1 MGVGVGW
8 GGALG
13 AGGACTGEGSGTE
26 SAERGDF
33 KVGASVLITGLARME
48 AFNGKQGILKE
59 WNEGKG
65 RWLVLVAGADGAI
78 EEFLLRPENLQ
89 NY

>member
-1 MGVGVGW
+1 M
-8 GGALG
+8 ALEAYARAKE
-13 AGGACTGEGSGTE
+13 AGRSPL
-26 SAERGDF
+26 R
-33 KVGASVLITGLARME
+33 VGASVLITGLARME

>member
-1 MGVGVGW
+1 M
-8 GGALG
+8 
-13 AGGACTGEGSGTE
+13 
-26 SAERGDF
+26 
-33 KVGASVLITGLARME
+33 ITGLARME

-89 NY
+89 NC